1 MKGMYETPVHC
12 YSHKPEHVLDWCI
25 AYEKGSAS
33 MNWKYIDGRWV
44 CTPVVFSVTIAY
56 AILCLPGSF
65 MERVVFDSGDRV
77 EVDIWVGM

>member
-1 MKGMYETPVHC
+1 
-12 YSHKPEHVLDWCI
+12 
-25 AYEKGSAS
+25 

-44 CTPVVFSVTIAY
+44 CTPVAFSLTIAY

-65 MERVVFDSGDRV
+65 MESVVFDSGDRV